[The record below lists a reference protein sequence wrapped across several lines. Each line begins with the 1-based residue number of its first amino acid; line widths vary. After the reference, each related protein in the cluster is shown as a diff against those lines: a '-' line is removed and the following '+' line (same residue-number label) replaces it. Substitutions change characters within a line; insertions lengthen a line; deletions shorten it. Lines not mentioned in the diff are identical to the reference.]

1 MRTAAQGERSGVGP
15 YIGCQTAV
23 KRCRAYADSGA
34 GRWRRRAER
43 AARDLRSG
51 VRMSDF
57 KLSPKNQAGVFV
69 GFATLKG
76 IYGSVL
82 MVGEGKYVVAREHV
96 NYVQDHFPLQKE
108 KSANPEL
115 DWLHRLLD
123 GRMILNWLR
132 PSRSKVVLV
141 EVLIV
146 RRKGRRKWRLI
157 LHF

>member
-1 MRTAAQGERSGVGP
+1 
-15 YIGCQTAV
+15 
-23 KRCRAYADSGA
+23 
-34 GRWRRRAER
+34 
-43 AARDLRSG
+43 
-51 VRMSDF
+51 MSDF
-57 KLSPKNQAGVFV
+57 ELSPKNQAGVFV

-115 DWLHRLLD
+115 DWLHRLL
-123 GRMILNWLR
+123 GRQNDIELAAAEQVEGGT
-132 PSRSKVVLV
+132 SRGPQSST
-141 EVLIV
+141 E
-146 RRKGRRKWRLI
+146 RRRKWRLI